1 MPRQPTKNRINMH
14 DIVEQPLTAI
24 PDAVD
29 AVLRRPE
36 PLDEVEVQSI
46 FYECSFILLRAEEAL
61 SAKDG
66 NAFCAL
72 CKLLSEGLAHSE
84 DAFEE
89 GMRTLAQNESLL
101 QTMHSI
107 FKVVVEQEALPLH
120 SAGTVELI
128 QVLSS
133 LCDGAALK
141 DKCGALFMRG
151 FARLLQ
157 RVYANAEEAR
167 RHFHVQ
173 RGTATALINLVKG
186 SKQNKQRLASWKFVA
201 DCCAASVDVFFQL
214 QCVEMLFRVSR
225 QSKDVLAHL
234 GGSLPPP
241 IVEELQALPNDG
253 TLLSRMTQLIEHLNE
268 GRVQVLRY
276 PLKEVVA
283 ADTTLTS
290 STNAYFTPNYVIVM
304 VTTAN
309 ADNITIPYRIIRSI
323 TLGRDGRVII
333 KLEEFPVKLEV
344 LLSHTAGMDTVTFHM
359 THDEL
364 ARFKQSSV
372 RQWIVEALQ
381 ARKDEQRHTLTQRA
395 RRSPDS
401 AAKSAGKRADRS
413 ETDLNSAHEA
423 AAAAQSDASTATA
436 AAGNAL
442 TSVAAGAH
450 SGETAAGT
458 SADVDA
464 ARKKARL
471 EPSVGR
477 WGGAQASSAQPT
489 VAALLHVVDAL
500 VAQAGTPNEA
510 QAMLLQLRRLI
521 EARKEVQ
528 RGKSLDELNAV
539 MEHIQSRV
547 DDTRRTARENRTAW
561 HQSLLEDLARVE
573 GLVVRAQ
580 DKTAEGVEQLNED
593 LKKVKAAN
601 QAINERIACLD
612 IELQQTLEELRAE
625 EARWTSEMNTKC
637 MREAERLEFEVDQSL
652 LNRSRPL
659 ALISDYMQ
667 QSASYR

>member
-14 DIVEQPLTAI
+14 DIVEQPLTVI

-72 CKLLSEGLAHSE
+72 FKLLCEGFAHSE
-84 DAFEE
+84 ESFEE
-89 GMRTLAQNESLL
+89 GVRTMVQNDSLL
-101 QTMHSI
+101 QTMRSI
-107 FKVVVEQEALPLH
+107 FRVVVGQEALPLH

-141 DKCGALFMRG
+141 DKCGSLFMHG
-151 FARLLQ
+151 FAKLLQ
-157 RVYANAEEAR
+157 KVYSSTEEAR

-186 SKQNKQRLASWKFVA
+186 SKPNKQRLASWKFVA

-225 QSKDVLAHL
+225 QNRDVLSHL
-234 GGSLPPP
+234 GDSLPTA
-241 IVEELQALPNDG
+241 IVEELKALPNDG

-268 GRVQVLRY
+268 GRAQVLRY
-276 PLKEVVA
+276 PLKEVMA
-283 ADTTLTS
+283 AETTLTS
-290 STNAYFTPNYVIVM
+290 STNAYFTPNYVVVM
-304 VTTAN
+304 VTAAN

-333 KLEEFPVKLEV
+333 KLEEFPVKLEA
-344 LLSHTAGMDTVTFHM
+344 LLSHTTGMDTVTFHM
-359 THDEL
+359 AQDEL

-381 ARKDEQRHTLTQRA
+381 ARKDEQRQQITPRA

-401 AAKSAGKRADRS
+401 STKLNEAGDRTAQDSSSATTS
-413 ETDLNSAHEA
+413 A
-423 AAAAQSDASTATA
+423 AAPAQPESPTA
-436 AAGNAL
+436 A
-442 TSVAAGAH
+442 VADG
-450 SGETAAGT
+450 
-458 SADVDA
+458 DDA

-471 EPSVGR
+471 ESTTSR
-477 WGGAQASSAQPT
+477 WGGAVASSAQPS
-489 VAALLHVVDAL
+489 VAAFLHIVDAL
-500 VAQAGTPNEA
+500 IEQAATPNEA

-528 RGKSLDELNAV
+528 RGRSMGDLHDV

-547 DDTRRTARENRTAW
+547 DDTRRTARENRSAW
-561 HQSLLEDLARVE
+561 HQSMLEDLARME
-573 GLVVRAQ
+573 GLVVGAQ

-593 LKKVKAAN
+593 LKKVKTSN
-601 QAINERIACLD
+601 QAINERIACMG

-625 EARWTSEMNTKC
+625 EFRWTSEIDARC
-637 MREAERLEFEVDQSL
+637 MREAERLEFEVDQNL
-652 LNRSRPL
+652 INRNRLPERV
-659 ALISDYMQ
+659 SDYIQ
-667 QSASYR
+667 QPAAYR

>member
-14 DIVEQPLTAI
+14 DILEQPLTAV

-36 PLDEVEVQSI
+36 PLDAVEVQSI
-46 FYECSFILLRAEEAL
+46 FYEWPYILLRAEEAL
-61 SAKDG
+61 AAKDG

-72 CKLLSEGLAHSE
+72 FKLLSEGFAHSE
-84 DAFEE
+84 ESFEE
-89 GMRTLAQNESLL
+89 GIRTVVQNDSLL
-101 QTMHSI
+101 QTLHSV
-107 FKVVVEQEALPLH
+107 FKVVAEQEALPLH
-120 SAGTVELI
+120 SAGTVELL
-128 QVLSS
+128 QVLGS

-141 DKCGALFMRG
+141 DRCGSLFMRG
-151 FARLLQ
+151 FATLLR
-157 RVYANAEEAR
+157 RVHVSAEEAR

-173 RGTATALINLVKG
+173 RSTATALINLVKG

-214 QCVEMLFRVSR
+214 QCVELLFRVSR
-225 QSKDVLAHL
+225 QSKDVLSHL
-234 GGSLPPP
+234 GGALPSA

-268 GRVQVLRY
+268 GRAQVLRY
-276 PLKEVVA
+276 PLKQVVA

-290 STNAYFTPNYVIVM
+290 STSAYFTPNYVIVM

-323 TLGRDGRVII
+323 TLGRDGRVIV

-344 LLSHTAGMDTVTFHM
+344 LLSHTTGMDTVTFHM
-359 THDEL
+359 SQSEL

-381 ARKDEQRHTLTQRA
+381 ARKDEQRQQQQQQQQQQQRA
-395 RRSPDS
+395 RRSPESSTKASGQKDNQ
-401 AAKSAGKRADRS
+401 AAYES
-413 ETDLNSAHEA
+413 A
-423 AAAAQSDASTATA
+423 AAAATA
-436 AAGNAL
+436 AAAPTL
-442 TSVAAGAH
+442 LKKATAVTEYDADAG
-450 SGETAAGT
+450 
-458 SADVDA
+458 
-464 ARKKARL
+464 RKKARV
-471 EPSVGR
+471 ESPASR
-477 WGGAQASSAQPT
+477 WGGAVASSSLPS

-500 VAQAGTPNEA
+500 VEQATTPNEA

-528 RGKSLDELNAV
+528 RSKSVDDLNDV
-539 MEHIQSRV
+539 MEHIQTRV

-561 HQSLLEDLARVE
+561 HQSMLEDVAKVE
-573 GLVVRAQ
+573 GLVVSAQ

-593 LKKVKAAN
+593 LKKVKASN
-601 QAINERIACLD
+601 QAINERIACME

-625 EARWTSEMNTKC
+625 EFRWTGEIDAKC
-637 MREAERLEFEVDQSL
+637 TREAERLEFEVDQSL
-652 LNRSRPL
+652 INRSRPL

-667 QSASYR
+667 QPMS

>member
-84 DAFEE
+84 EAFEE
-89 GMRTLAQNESLL
+89 GVRTMVQNESLL
-101 QTMHSI
+101 QTLHAV

-141 DKCGALFMRG
+141 DKCGSLFMRG
-151 FARLLQ
+151 FAKLLQ
-157 RVYANAEEAR
+157 KVYTNTEEAR

-225 QSKDVLAHL
+225 QSREILSHL
-234 GGSLPPP
+234 GGSLPPA
-241 IVEELQALPNDG
+241 IVEELRALPNDG

-268 GRVQVLRY
+268 GRAQVLRY

-290 STNAYFTPNYVIVM
+290 STNAYFTPNYAVVM

-309 ADNITIPYRIIRSI
+309 ADNVTIPYRIIRSI

-344 LLSHTAGMDTVTFHM
+344 LLSHTTGMDTVTFHM
-359 THDEL
+359 TQEEL
-364 ARFKQSSV
+364 TRFKQSSV

-381 ARKDEQRHTLTQRA
+381 ARKDEQRQQLTQRA

-401 AAKSAGKRADRS
+401 STKSSEKTGDRYAQES
-413 ETDLNSAHEA
+413 GSATA
-423 AAAAQSDASTATA
+423 AAAATATA
-436 AAGNAL
+436 SPTHSDNSA
-442 TSVAAGAH
+442 TVAA
-450 SGETAAGT
+450 AADNNGN
-458 SADVDA
+458 DVDIDA

-471 EPSVGR
+471 ESPSSR
-477 WGGAQASSAQPT
+477 WGGATVSSVQPS

-500 VAQAGTPNEA
+500 VEQASSPNEA

-521 EARKEVQ
+521 EARKELQ
-528 RGKSLDELNAV
+528 RGRLMDDLNDV
-539 MEHIQSRV
+539 MEHIQARV

-561 HQSLLEDLARVE
+561 HQSMQEDLTRME
-573 GLVVRAQ
+573 GLVVSTQ

-593 LKKVKAAN
+593 LKRVKASN
-601 QAINERIACLD
+601 QAINERIACMD
-612 IELQQTLEELRAE
+612 IELQQTLEELRADE
-625 EARWTSEMNTKC
+625 VRWTSEIETKC
-637 MREAERLEFEVDQSL
+637 MREAERLEFEVDQGL
-652 LNRSRPL
+652 ITRNCPL
-659 ALISDYMQ
+659 ALIADYMQ
-667 QSASYR
+667 QSATFH

>member
-14 DIVEQPLTAI
+14 DIVEQPLSAI

-36 PLDEVEVQSI
+36 PLDEVEMQSI
-46 FYECSFILLRAEEAL
+46 LYECSFILLRAEEAL

-72 CKLLSEGLAHSE
+72 FKLLSEGFAHSE
-84 DAFEE
+84 ESFEE
-89 GMRTLAQNESLL
+89 GIRTMIQNDSLL
-101 QTMHSI
+101 QTMHTI

-141 DKCGALFMRG
+141 DKCGSLFMRG
-151 FARLLQ
+151 FAKLLQ
-157 RVYANAEEAR
+157 KVYANAEEAR

-201 DCCAASVDVFFQL
+201 DCCAVSVDVFFQL

-225 QSKDVLAHL
+225 QNKDVLSHL
-234 GGSLPPP
+234 GDSLPPAT
-241 IVEELQALPNDG
+241 VEALQALPNDG
-253 TLLSRMTQLIEHLNE
+253 TLLSRMTQLIEHLND
-268 GRVQVLRY
+268 GRAQVLRY

-290 STNAYFTPNYVIVM
+290 STNAYFTPNFVIVM
-304 VTTAN
+304 VTAVN

-344 LLSHTAGMDTVTFHM
+344 LLSHTAGMDTVTFYM
-359 THDEL
+359 TQDEL

-381 ARKDEQRHTLTQRA
+381 ARKDEQRQHLPQRA

-401 AAKSAGKRADRS
+401 STKSNGRSARAAQESTSAATS
-413 ETDLNSAHEA
+413 A
-423 AAAAQSDASTATA
+423 AAAPTQYENTA
-436 AAGNAL
+436 AAD
-442 TSVAAGAH
+442 
-450 SGETAAGT
+450 E
-458 SADVDA
+458 ADS
-464 ARKKARL
+464 ARKKARV
-471 EPSVGR
+471 ESPASR
-477 WGGAQASSAQPT
+477 WGGAIVSSALPS
-489 VAALLHVVDAL
+489 VAAFLHVVDAL
-500 VAQAGTPNEA
+500 MEQASTPNEA

-528 RGKSLDELNAV
+528 RGKLMDELNTI

-547 DDTRRTARENRTAW
+547 DDARRTARENRSAW
-561 HQSLLEDLARVE
+561 HQSMLEDLAKVE
-573 GLVVRAQ
+573 GLVVAVQ
-580 DKTAEGVEQLNED
+580 DKTAEGVEQLNKD
-593 LKKVKAAN
+593 LKKVKASN
-601 QAINERIACLD
+601 QAINERIACMD

-625 EARWTSEMNTKC
+625 EFRWTNEIDAKC
-637 MREAERLEFEVDQSL
+637 MREAERLEFDVDQSL
-652 LNRSRPL
+652 INRNRPL

-667 QSASYR
+667 QSAPYR

>member
-14 DIVEQPLTAI
+14 DIVEQPLTAV

-36 PLDEVEVQSI
+36 PLDELEVQSI
-46 FYECSFILLRAEEAL
+46 FYECSYILLRAEEAL

-72 CKLLSEGLAHSE
+72 FKLLSEGLAHSE
-84 DAFEE
+84 ESFEE
-89 GMRTLAQNESLL
+89 GTRTLLQNYALL
-101 QTMHSI
+101 QTLHSI

-120 SAGTVELI
+120 SAGTVELM

-141 DKCGALFMRG
+141 DKCGELFMHG

-157 RVYANAEEAR
+157 RVYANPDEAR

-201 DCCAASVDVFFQL
+201 DCCAAAVDVFFQL
-214 QCVEMLFRVSR
+214 QCVELLFRVSR
-225 QSKDVLAHL
+225 QSRAVLDHL
-234 GGSLPPP
+234 GGALPSA

-268 GRVQVLRY
+268 GRAQVLRY

-283 ADTTLTS
+283 ADTTLTT
-290 STNAYFTPNYVIVM
+290 STDAYFTPNYLIVM

-309 ADNITIPYRIIRSI
+309 ADNITVPYRIIRSI
-323 TLGRDGRVII
+323 TLGKDGRVMI

-359 THDEL
+359 APEEL
-364 ARFKQSSV
+364 TRFKKSAV

-381 ARKDEQRHTLTQRA
+381 ARKEEQQQQQQQQQRS

-401 AAKSAGKRADRS
+401 SVKSSATGDRIGHVSASATSGSAAGAQRS
-413 ETDLNSAHEA
+413 DSSHA
-423 AAAAQSDASTATA
+423 ANPTATA
-436 AAGNAL
+436 ANKESFA
-442 TSVAAGAH
+442 
-450 SGETAAGT
+450 EE
-458 SADVDA
+458 DA
-464 ARKKARL
+464 ARKKARV
-471 EPSVGR
+471 EAPVQR
-477 WGGAQASSAQPT
+477 WGGAVVSSTQPSI
-489 VAALLHVVDAL
+489 AALLHVVDAL
-500 VAQAGTPNEA
+500 MSQASTPNEA

-528 RGKSLDELNAV
+528 RGRSMEELSEV
-539 MEHIQSRV
+539 MQQIQTRV
-547 DDTRRTARENRTAW
+547 DEARRTATENRTAW
-561 HQSLLEDLARVE
+561 HQSMLEDLAKVE
-573 GLVVRAQ
+573 ALVVSAQ
-580 DKTAEGVEQLNED
+580 DKTADAVEQLNSD
-593 LKKVKAAN
+593 LKKVKASN
-601 QAINERIACLD
+601 QAINERIACMSID
-612 IELQQTLEELRAE
+612 LQQTLEELRAE
-625 EARWTSEMNTKC
+625 ELRWTSELEAKC
-637 MREAERLEFEVDQSL
+637 SREAERLEFEVDQSL
-652 LNRSRPL
+652 IHRSRPVGL
-659 ALISDYMQ
+659 TADFVR
-667 QSASYR
+667 QSAAYH